1 MYIDFELIKLK
12 LLYTI
17 KLRFMKDNINLPNSK
32 KSPIIKQK
40 SAKISP

>member
-12 LLYTI
+12 FLYTI
-17 KLRFMKDNINLPNSK
+17 KLRFMKDNINLANSK

-40 SAKISP
+40 SPKISP